1 MTLLKIERAL
11 WWDLSKFVKTE
22 LEVPDSPRS
31 WIWISFGTATRPR
44 FSILDFSAPRPWSQ
58 IFFTTASRRRKKN
71 TLRLLVVESNT
82 ASRWRTP
89 RAGRENQNYFSMLE
103 NFQKHFRIWYFYR
116 ICIFFKKIDWVGGK
130 LAAPT
135 ESAFQNL
142 FCRKI
147 FEICWSNSN
156 FIWLSRLRY
165 PLPIRNYSKTV
176 STLIDVH

>member
-1 MTLLKIERAL
+1 M
-11 WWDLSKFVKTE
+11 VKTK

-89 RAGRENQNYFSMLE
+89 RAGRENQN
-103 NFQKHFRIWYFYR
+103 NFQCWK
-116 ICIFFKKIDWVGGK
+116 IFKNISEFDIFIEFVCFSKKK
-130 LAAPT
+130 LAYIVLVDNVKI
-135 ESAFQNL
+135 NL
-142 FCRKI
+142 EPQTI
-147 FEICWSNSN
+147 F
-156 FIWLSRLRY
+156 
-165 PLPIRNYSKTV
+165 
-176 STLIDVH
+176 